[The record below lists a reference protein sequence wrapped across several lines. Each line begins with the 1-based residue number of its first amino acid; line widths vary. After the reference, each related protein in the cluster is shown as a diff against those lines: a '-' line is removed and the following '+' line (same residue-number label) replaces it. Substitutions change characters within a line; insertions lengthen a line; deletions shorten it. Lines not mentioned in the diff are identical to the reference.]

1 MGKVWFVGAG
11 PGAADLITVRGSRLL
26 GEAGAILYA
35 GSLVSA
41 AALQWASP
49 DCEIADSKSMDL
61 DQITDWL
68 IERAG
73 RHESVVRLQTGDPG
87 LYGALAEMAG
97 PLDRAGIP
105 VGIVPGV
112 SSAMAAAAAAGETL
126 TLPGVTQTLILT
138 RLEGRTP
145 MPERESLER
154 LAAHHCTLC
163 IFLSI
168 ARIEAVVAALRGA
181 GWHDSDPILV
191 VEKAT
196 WPGEERILRGT
207 LADITTRCQD
217 AGIDRQ
223 AMILA
228 SPALGARARAGLE
241 PSRLYAADFSHGFRR
256 AKPSESDTES

>member
-35 GSLVSA
+35 GSLVSGS
-41 AALQWASP
+41 ALQWASP
-49 DCEIADSKSMDL
+49 GCDIADSKGMNL
-61 DQITDWL
+61 QEITHWL
-68 IERAG
+68 SDRAQ
-73 RHESVVRLQTGDPG
+73 RHETVVRLQTGDPG

-97 PLDRAGIP
+97 PLDRAGIG

-112 SSAMAAAAAAGETL
+112 SSAMASAAAAGETL
-126 TLPGVTQTLILT
+126 TLPEVTQTVILT
-138 RLEGRTP
+138 RIEGRTP
-145 MPERESLER
+145 MPERESLDA
-154 LAAHHCTLC
+154 LARHHCSLC

-168 ARIEAVVAALRGA
+168 AHIDAVIEALRRA
-181 GWHDSDPILV
+181 GWPDSAPMVV

-196 WPGEERILRGT
+196 WPGEERVLRGT
-207 LADITTRCQD
+207 LVDIAEQCRA

-228 SPALGARARAGLE
+228 SPALGARARADIE
-241 PSRLYAADFSHGFRR
+241 VSRLYAPEFGHGFRR
-256 AKPSESDTES
+256 AGRTPDT